1 MSSGSVY
8 IPELVAEKDS
18 LDPSFVQAMRLLG
31 AEISRLQNGGDDKK
45 DEDKKYR
52 NIIGEQNFKLA
63 EKVLIPAKQH
73 PKFNFVGK
81 LLGPQGNTLK
91 RLQVETGTRMAIMGK
106 GCMKDRAK
114 EEELRNSGEA
124 KYVHLN
130 EELHV
135 LIEVYAPLPEAYSR
149 MGHALEEVK
158 KFFNPDYNDEI
169 CQEQLMEMTY
179 LNGVEV
185 PVVARGRAMRG
196 RGIPPPPP
204 GAPALIRGR
213 GVGPPLLRGPQGGSR
228 GVSSPRGAPRG
239 RGGPGG
245 PVERGGMSARRP
257 IGRGA
262 ARGASRGAPPTR
274 GRGNAGGATSGPI
287 ASTPSQAYDDSYSSS
302 PYESHGYETY
312 DYSSLPTFDAYDYEM
327 PATPSGV
334 ESYDY
339 GHGSTVEV
347 YTGYGQ
353 EEKCGGSNN
362 RLKTSSSRVMRSD
375 ARQQLYVSR
384 RLFSP
389 GRAINAGPASLE

>member
-45 DEDKKYR
+45 DDDKKYR

-228 GVSSPRGAPRG
+228 GVASPRGVPRG

-262 ARGASRGAPPTR
+262 ARGASRGAPTTQR
-274 GRGNAGGATSGPI
+274 ARLY
-287 ASTPSQAYDDSYSSS
+287 TPRQQHGQESYQDCAYDDSYSSS

-312 DYSSLPTFDAYDYEM
+312 DYSSLPT
-327 PATPSGV
+327 GV

-339 GHGSTVEV
+339 GHGSTAEA

-353 EEKCGGSNN
+353 EEKSGGSNN
-362 RLKTSSSRVMRSD
+362 RLKTSSSRAMRYSY
-375 ARQQLYVSR
+375 REHPY
-384 RLFSP
+384 
-389 GRAINAGPASLE
+389 GRY

>member
-204 GAPALIRGR
+204 GAPALIRWYPL
-213 GVGPPLLRGPQGGSR
+213 PPI
-228 GVSSPRGAPRG
+228 
-239 RGGPGG
+239 
-245 PVERGGMSARRP
+245 P

-262 ARGASRGAPPTR
+262 AREGGTPVHPPAAAWPGVLPGLCESLAGASAQVGPPR
-274 GRGNAGGATSGPI
+274 VTSP
-287 ASTPSQAYDDSYSSS
+287 PRRS

-362 RLKTSSSRVMRSD
+362 RLKTSSSRVMRGDVRNS
-375 ARQQLYVSR
+375 AV
-384 RLFSP
+384 
-389 GRAINAGPASLE
+389 